1 MNIDDKIPLGRWYKL
16 VGREAVLL
24 DGFPGPGEGID
35 DPNRQVAL
43 TRTAVSTIST
53 VFLSLD
59 HNHFREGPPLIFETM
74 VFERQVQALGD
85 KQQKLDFQHDY
96 GILARYSTWDEA
108 ERGHATICDRI
119 KDAETNSISMM
130 SPKLRKVL
138 TEAQHEAEME
148 NQND

>member
-1 MNIDDKIPLGRWYKL
+1 MIMDDKNPLGRWYKL
-16 VGREAVLL
+16 VGREAVPVE
-24 DGFPGPGEGID
+24 GFPGPGEGID
-35 DPNRQVAL
+35 APNRQVAL

-59 HNHFREGPPLIFETM
+59 HNLFRDGPPHIFETM

-96 GILARYSTWDEA
+96 GLLARYSTWDEA
-108 ERGHATICDRI
+108 EKGHAEICDRI
-119 KDAETNSISMM
+119 KEAEATSISMM

-138 TEAQHEAEME
+138 IEAQQEAELE
-148 NQND
+148 DQSD

>member
-1 MNIDDKIPLGRWYKL
+1 MKIDDKIPLGRWYKL
-16 VGREAVLL
+16 VGREAVRLE
-24 DGFPGPGEGID
+24 GFPGPGEGID
-35 DPNRQVAL
+35 APNRQIAL

-59 HNHFREGPPLIFETM
+59 HNHFREGPPHIFETM

-96 GILARYSTWDEA
+96 GLLARYSTWDEA
-108 ERGHATICDRI
+108 EKGHAKICDRI
-119 KDAETNSISMM
+119 KEAEATSIRMM

-138 TEAQHEAEME
+138 IEAQQEAELE
-148 NQND
+148 NQSD